1 MFSRTILLRA
11 GRKHYPFSK
20 KYFENYIQRLNSK
33 NITIQNDAILNNE
46 QIIEIEEKEHTNEY
60 NTVEKSKVYT
70 VDDIS
75 TFYRNQYTNQT
86 GNERFQI
93 FEQYKNEL
101 ERNYPEL
108 FNYTFHAQPLVI
120 SKEVERE
127 LDKQIDE
134 IERKQEEERK
144 FLKEQEDEYSN
155 EYSLENQEEEED
167 VSIPEAFYQKSKQET
182 YNNNYDLFHDQKRP
196 QSRKERELERFHHPL
211 QSQKNRK
218 QRNEN
223 GGNEVSTDTFELVKH
238 VKTRFTDIGGYDA
251 VKDELR
257 QCVDI
262 LSNYRRY
269 VQYNVRI
276 PKGLILEGP
285 PGNGKTLLAKG
296 FAGESNCS
304 FITVSGS
311 EFQEKY
317 VGVGSARVKELFKL
331 AQANAP
337 CIIFI
342 DEIDAV
348 GRKRSSDADSASS
361 ERDNTLN
368 QLLVAMDGF
377 EASEGVFVIGAS
389 NRADLLDPA
398 LVRPGRIDKRIF
410 ISLPDSKT
418 RDAIL
423 QIHIKG
429 KPHESNINIP
439 DLVDLMN
446 GMSAAQ
452 IENVLNEAMLHAIRY
467 NRTEFSHDD
476 IDVVMN
482 RILAGW
488 QPTEHQFSHEMI
500 EQIVIHEM
508 GHAMVGFL
516 ARQHAKL
523 TKIVINLSSPNS
535 PGYTVFEGSTS
546 ALYTRESLFEHLMIL
561 LAGRVAEEVFYNV
574 SVTTGAIND
583 FEEALK
589 LAEKMVVYYG
599 MGNSLIYP
607 SNSEKYKE
615 QIDNEVVQLIQDA
628 YNLSRFIVS
637 NCKDVITYC
646 AEILKT
652 ERILRREELVRIIEE
667 KYPSILNLYVGTSAN
682 LYE

>member
-1 MFSRTILLRA
+1 MHVRFSRHMQLRA
-11 GRKHYPFSK
+11 GKDGKERKHYPFSNQ
-20 KYFENYIQRLNSK
+20 YFENYIKRLNSK
-33 NITIQNDAILNNE
+33 NITFQQDAILNHEKNVMIE
-46 QIIEIEEKEHTNEY
+46 QKTSTDE
-60 NTVEKSKVYT
+60 YT
-70 VDDIS
+70 VDDVS
-75 TFYRNQYTNQT
+75 RFYRKQYLNQT
-86 GNERFQI
+86 GDERFKS
-93 FEQYKNEL
+93 FDEYKSEL
-101 ERNYPEL
+101 EEKYPEL
-108 FNYTFHAQPLVI
+108 FNHTFHSQPLVI
-120 SKEVERE
+120 SKEVEQE
-127 LDKQIDE
+127 LDAQIYE
-134 IERKQEEERK
+134 IERIRKAEEKDAIDVEHSMHM
-144 FLKEQEDEYSN
+144 QEDDD
-155 EYSLENQEEEED
+155 ED
-167 VSIPEAFYQKSKQET
+167 VSIPEAFYQKKKTLNQNQNMNHKRNFE
-182 YNNNYDLFHDQKRP
+182 DIWKDQKRP
-196 QSRKERELERFHHPL
+196 SKEGNFERFHKPL
-211 QSQKNRK
+211 QSQRK
-218 QRNEN
+218 QMQHNDGADSR
-223 GGNEVSTDTFELVKH
+223 TDTFELVKH
-238 VKTRFTDIGGYDA
+238 IKTRFADIGGYDS
-251 VKDELR
+251 VKHELR

-262 LSNYRRY
+262 LSNYHIY
-269 VQYNVRI
+269 SQYNVRI

-304 FITVSGS
+304 FITVAGS

-317 VGVGSARVKELFKL
+317 VGVGSARIKELFKL
-331 AQANAP
+331 AQDNSP

-348 GRKRSSDADSASS
+348 GRKRSSDADAAAS

-377 EASEGVFVIGAS
+377 EASEGVFIIGAS

-398 LVRPGRIDKRIF
+398 LVRPGRIDKRIY
-410 ISLPDSKT
+410 ISVPDAKT
-418 RDAIL
+418 REAIL
-423 QIHIKG
+423 QIHIQG
-429 KPHESNINIP
+429 KPHEKNIHIM
-439 DLVDLMN
+439 DLVDLTN

-452 IENVLNEAMLHAIRY
+452 IENVLNEAMLHAIRH
-467 NRTEFSHDD
+467 NRTEFSLED

-500 EQIVIHEM
+500 EQIVVHEM

-535 PGYTVFEGSTS
+535 PGYTVFEGTTS

-599 MGNSLIYP
+599 MGSSLIYP

-615 QIDNEVVQLIQDA
+615 RIDNEVVQLIQDA
-628 YNLSRFIVS
+628 YHLSRFIVS

-646 AEILKT
+646 TKILKS
-652 ERILRREELVRIIEE
+652 ERIIRREELVRIIEE
-667 KYPSILNLYVGTSAN
+667 KYPDILDLYVGTSAT
-682 LYE
+682 LYD